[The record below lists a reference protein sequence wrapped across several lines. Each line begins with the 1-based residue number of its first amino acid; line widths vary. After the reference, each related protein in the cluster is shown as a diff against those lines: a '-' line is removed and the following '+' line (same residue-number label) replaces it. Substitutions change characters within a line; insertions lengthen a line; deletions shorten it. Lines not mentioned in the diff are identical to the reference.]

1 MAKCRHCGAEN
12 PESEAARFCMGCGN
26 ALPGP
31 RRESASSASKVV
43 TIVFTDVVGSTRL
56 GEERDQ
62 VVFRNVMTR
71 FFDLAR
77 QVTEQYGGTVQ
88 KFVGDAIVAV
98 FGVPVLHENDP
109 YRAVKAAHSLYARL
123 PSLNRE
129 LERVYSVTLRLH
141 TGVNTGELIVDE
153 PVGAYPVLVGDVVNV
168 AARLAGLAG
177 DGEILI
183 TDATYRMVR
192 DATEAERLAEPITLR
207 GRSQATVAWRLLA
220 VHDHSGRAAVP
231 RPSSPLVGRE
241 LDLAELELQYRRVE
255 REGRCQLVVVRGDAG
270 VGKSRL
276 VEEFTQVVR
285 RRNATVLSLRCA
297 PPHGGPVT
305 TWPIRE
311 MLRQAAR
318 AQQTD
323 PSEQIRDRLGEVVRD
338 DRVTMHLSSV
348 LGIDDKERAPDEV
361 NRSLRQ
367 VLEVLAASGTVV
379 VVVDDLHYAE
389 RSLLDFIAH
398 VVTAPREAPILLLC
412 LTRLEFYDE
421 HPHWATNL
429 GNQIPLRP
437 LTATDTERL
446 VRNLLSGGEV
456 DPQVSERIVQAAEG
470 NPLFVEELVTMLT
483 EQGSL
488 RLVDNRWEA
497 AADLDA
503 IETPTQI
510 RYVLGARLDR
520 LSETERAVIDSAA
533 VIGRQF
539 AAHDVVALVPA
550 LEEQQATEVL
560 TSLARKELLRVVAA
574 SGASLDGGR
583 DRFRFRHGLIQ
594 EVTYRTIDKETRA
607 ELHERYAD
615 WLDEASRSD
624 RTIALH
630 LERAYEYRT
639 ELGGDN
645 ETTRALARRAGERL
659 AAAGGRRSG
668 RGEPSADAA
677 TLLARAVELLPESHP
692 SWLGTYLDLAHALR
706 DRDLSKAIE
715 TYDRVVELA
724 HAAGDE
730 RTAMHAALGRLE
742 VQWYN
747 GLRSNWDQGRP
758 DIDRAVRVFSSPN
771 PELRDDLGLA
781 KARRLLAYMYAAK
794 GESTI
799 AREEAEEAIEVVQRV
814 GDDRLEAQIRR
825 LYGVILFW
833 GPAPLD
839 EVVSINE
846 QALDWARRKGMYS
859 LEVGALSLAARAA
872 AMRGE
877 MAAARDLSEQARSAV
892 GADEAELLTAAAD
905 SISQGLIELLDD
917 EVADAERALRRGYD
931 ALERRH
937 ATASRANVAALL
949 ARALLRQGRDPEAEH
964 YTQICESLAALGQLD
979 TRIKWRGIRAVVMAH
994 RGEIKAAEELARFAV
1009 KLAKGS
1015 EQLDSQAEALTDL
1028 AEVLRVTND
1037 PAKHAEADELIE
1049 QAIELYG
1056 KKGNVTAQK
1065 KLRPPT

>member
-1 MAKCRHCGAEN
+1 MAICTHCNAEN
-12 PESEAARFCMGCGN
+12 PEPALFCMRCGDP
-26 ALPGP
+26 LPGR
-31 RRESASSASKVV
+31 RREAASKVV
-43 TIVFTDVVGSTRL
+43 TIVFTDVVRSTKL
-56 GEERDQ
+56 GEDRDQ
-62 VVFRNVMTR
+62 VVFRNAMTR
-71 FFDLAR
+71 FFDTAR
-77 QVTEQYGGTVQ
+77 QVFEQYGGTVQ

-98 FGVPVLHENDP
+98 FGVPMLHENDP
-109 YRAVKAAHSLYARL
+109 YRAVKAAYSLHDVL
-123 PSLNRE
+123 PDLNAG
-129 LERVYSVTLRLH
+129 LERDYSVTLRLH
-141 TGVNTGELIVDE
+141 TGVNTGELVVGE
-153 PVGAYPVLVGDVVNV
+153 PLAAYPVVVGDVVNV
-168 AARLAGLAG
+168 AARLGQHAE

-192 DATEAERLAEPITLR
+192 DATEAEQLAKPINLR
-207 GRSQATVAWRLLA
+207 GRSQPTVAWRLLA
-220 VHDHSGRAAVP
+220 VHDHHGRAAPP
-231 RPSSPLVGRE
+231 RSVSPLVGRE
-241 LDLAELELQYRRVE
+241 LDLAELDLQYRRVE

-276 VEEFTQVVR
+276 VEEFAQAVR

-305 TWPIRE
+305 TWPVRE

-318 AQQTD
+318 AQQAD
-323 PSEQIRDRLGEVVRD
+323 PPELIRDRLAEIVGD
-338 DRVTMHLSSV
+338 DRVTLHLSTI
-348 LGIDDKERAPDEV
+348 LGIDDIARAPDEV
-361 NRSLRQ
+361 NRALRQ
-367 VLEVLAASGTVV
+367 VLEVLAGSGTLV

-389 RSLLDFIAH
+389 QSLLDFIAH

-412 LTRLEFYDE
+412 LARLEFYDE

-437 LTATDTERL
+437 LTARDTERL
-446 VRNLLSGGEV
+446 VGNLLSGGVV
-456 DPQVSERIVQAAEG
+456 DPQVSKRIVQAAEG

-488 RLVDNRWEA
+488 RLVDNQRWEA
-497 AADLDA
+497 AADLEA

-520 LSETERAVIDSAA
+520 LSETERAVIDTAA

-539 AAHDVVALVPA
+539 AAVDVVALVPS
-550 LEEQQATEVL
+550 LDEQEATVVL
-560 TSLARKELLRVVAA
+560 AGLARKELLRIVAA
-574 SGASLDGGR
+574 PDTSIDGGR

-607 ELHERYAD
+607 ELHERYGR

-624 RTIALH
+624 WTIALH

-659 AAAGGRRSG
+659 AAAGRQRGG

-692 SWLGTYLDLAHALR
+692 SWLSIHLDLAHALR
-706 DRDLSKAIE
+706 DRDLTKAIE
-715 TYDRVVELA
+715 TYDRVVMLA

-747 GLRSNWDQGRP
+747 ALRSNWDQGRP
-758 DIDRAVRVFSSPN
+758 DIDRAMRVFSNPN
-771 PELRDDLGLA
+771 PDLRDDLGLA

-833 GPAPLD
+833 GPAPLE
-839 EVVSINE
+839 EVVAKNE
-846 QALDWARRKGMYS
+846 DAVEWARRKGMYS
-859 LEVGALSLAARAA
+859 LEVGALSLLARAA
-872 AMRGE
+872 AMRGDI
-877 MAAARDLSEQARSAV
+877 AAARALNDQARGAV
-892 GADEAELLTAAAD
+892 GEDEAELLTAAAD
-905 SISQGLIELLDD
+905 SISQGLIELLADD
-917 EVADAERALRRGYD
+917 VGAAERALRSGYE
-931 ALERRH
+931 ALERRR

-949 ARALLRQGRDPEAEH
+949 ARALLRQGRDPEAEY

-994 RGEIKAAEELARFAV
+994 RGELAAAEDLARFAV
-1009 KLAKGS
+1009 KLARGS

-1028 AEVLRVTND
+1028 ADVLLATDD
-1037 PAKHAEADELIE
+1037 PTKHDEAAELIE
-1049 QAIELYG
+1049 EAVELYG
-1056 KKGNVTAQK
+1056 KKGNVAAQQQLK
-1065 KLRPPT
+1065 RAAKAS

>member
-1 MAKCRHCGAEN
+1 M
-12 PESEAARFCMGCGN
+12 
-26 ALPGP
+26 
-31 RRESASSASKVV
+31 V
-43 TIVFTDVVGSTRL
+43 TIVFTDVVGSTKL
-56 GEERDQ
+56 GEDKDL

-71 FFDLAR
+71 FFDTAR
-77 QVTEQYGGTVQ
+77 QVFEQYGGTVQ

-109 YRAVKAAHSLYARL
+109 YRAVKAADNLYAKL
-123 PSLNRE
+123 PDLNVE
-129 LERVYSVTLRLH
+129 LERDYSVTLRLH
-141 TGVNTGELIVDE
+141 TGVNTGELVVGE
-153 PVGAYPVLVGDVVNV
+153 PLAAYPVVVGDVVNV
-168 AARLAGLAG
+168 AARLAEEAK

-192 DATEAERLAEPITLR
+192 DATKAEQLAKPINLR

-220 VHDHSGRAAVP
+220 VRDHSGRVALP
-231 RPSSPLVGRE
+231 HRSSSPLVGRE
-241 LDLAELELQYRRVE
+241 LDLAGLELEYRRVE
-255 REGRCQLVVVRGDAG
+255 QEGRCELVVVRGDAG

-276 VEEFTQVVR
+276 VEEFTQAVR

-297 PPHGGPVT
+297 PPHGGPASSS
-305 TWPIRE
+305 PIRE
-311 MLRQAAR
+311 MLLQAAR
-318 AQQTD
+318 AQESD
-323 PSEQIRDRLGEVVRD
+323 APEQIRDRLAEIVRD
-338 DRVTMHLSSV
+338 DRVTLHLSTI
-348 LGIDDKERAPDEV
+348 LGIDDTVRAPDEI

-367 VLEVLAASGTVV
+367 VLEVLARSGTVV

-389 RSLLDFIAH
+389 TSLLDLIAN
-398 VVTAPREAPILLLC
+398 VVTAVRDAPILLLC
-412 LTRLEFYDE
+412 LARLEFYDE

-437 LTATDTERL
+437 LTAKDTERL
-446 VRNLLSGGEV
+446 VSNLLSGGEV
-456 DPQVSERIVQAAEG
+456 DAGVSKRIVQAAEG

-488 RLVDNRWEA
+488 RLIENRWEA
-497 AADLDA
+497 AADLNA

-520 LSETERAVIDSAA
+520 LSDAERAAIDSAA

-539 AAHDVVALVPA
+539 AATDVVALVPS
-550 LEEQQATEVL
+550 LDEQEATRVL
-560 TSLARKELLRVVAA
+560 ASLARKELLRVVPVQTIPA
-574 SGASLDGGR
+574 DGGS

-607 ELHERYAD
+607 GLHERYAN
-615 WLDEASRSD
+615 WLDNMSRSD

-659 AAAGGRRSG
+659 AVAGLRRGG
-668 RGEPSADAA
+668 RGESSADAA

-692 SWLGTYLDLAHALR
+692 SWLTTYLELAHALR
-706 DRDLSKAIE
+706 DRDLTKAIE
-715 TYDRVVELA
+715 TYDRVAELA

-758 DIDRAVRVFSSPN
+758 DIDRAVRVFSSTN
-771 PELRDDLGLA
+771 PELHDDLGLA

-794 GESTI
+794 GQSTM
-799 AREEAEEAIEVVQRV
+799 AREEAEEAIEVVQRAK
-814 GDDRLEAQIRR
+814 DDRLEAQIRR

-839 EVVSINE
+839 EVVTINE
-846 QALDWARRKGMYS
+846 EALRWARRKGMYS
-859 LEVGALSLAARAA
+859 LEVGALSLLARAA

-877 MAAARDLSEQARSAV
+877 MTAARDLSEQARSAV
-892 GADEAELLTAAAD
+892 GTDEAELLTAAAD

-917 EVADAERALRRGYD
+917 DVAAAERALRRGYE

-949 ARALLRQGRDPEAEH
+949 ARVLLRQGRDPEAEH
-964 YTQICESLAALGQLD
+964 YTQICESLTALGQLD

-994 RGEIKAAEELARFAV
+994 RGELDAAEDLARFAV

-1028 AEVLRVTND
+1028 AEVLRATKD
-1037 PAKHAEADELIE
+1037 PAKHREADELIE
-1049 QAIELYG
+1049 QAIEMYE
-1056 KKGNVTAQK
+1056 KKGNVAAQT
-1065 KLRPPT
+1065 KLRRPANAT

>member
-1 MAKCRHCGAEN
+1 MAICTHCNAEN
-12 PESEAARFCMGCGN
+12 PEPALFCMRCGDP
-26 ALPGP
+26 LPGR
-31 RRESASSASKVV
+31 RREAASKVL
-43 TIVFTDVVGSTRL
+43 TIVFTDVVRSTKL
-56 GEERDQ
+56 GEDRDQ
-62 VVFRNVMTR
+62 VVFRNAMTR
-71 FFDLAR
+71 FFDTAR
-77 QVTEQYGGTVQ
+77 QVFEQYGGTVQ

-98 FGVPVLHENDP
+98 FGVPMLHENDP
-109 YRAVKAAHSLYARL
+109 YRAVKAAYSLHDVL
-123 PSLNRE
+123 PDLNAG
-129 LERVYSVTLRLH
+129 LERDYSVTLRLH
-141 TGVNTGELIVDE
+141 TGVNTGELVVGE
-153 PVGAYPVLVGDVVNV
+153 PLAAYPVVVGDVVNV
-168 AARLAGLAG
+168 AARLGQHAE

-192 DATEAERLAEPITLR
+192 DATEAEQLAKPINLR
-207 GRSQATVAWRLLA
+207 GRSQPTVAWRLLA
-220 VHDHSGRAAVP
+220 VHDHHGRAAPP
-231 RPSSPLVGRE
+231 RSVSPLVGRE
-241 LDLAELELQYRRVE
+241 LDLAELDLQYRRVE

-276 VEEFTQVVR
+276 VEEFAQAVR

-305 TWPIRE
+305 TWPVRE

-318 AQQTD
+318 AQQAD
-323 PSEQIRDRLGEVVRD
+323 PPELIRDRLAEIVGD
-338 DRVTMHLSSV
+338 DRVRLHLSTI
-348 LGIDDKERAPDEV
+348 LGI
-361 NRSLRQ
+361 
-367 VLEVLAASGTVV
+367 
-379 VVVDDLHYAE
+379 DDLHYAE
-389 RSLLDFIAH
+389 QSLLDFIAH

-412 LTRLEFYDE
+412 LARLEFYDE

-437 LTATDTERL
+437 LTARDTERL
-446 VRNLLSGGEV
+446 VGNLLSGGVV
-456 DPQVSERIVQAAEG
+456 DPQVSKRIVRAAEG

-488 RLVDNRWEA
+488 RLVDNQRWEA
-497 AADLDA
+497 AADLEA

-520 LSETERAVIDSAA
+520 LSETERAVIDTAA

-539 AAHDVVALVPA
+539 GAVDVVALVPS
-550 LEEQQATEVL
+550 LDEQEATVVL
-560 TSLARKELLRVVAA
+560 AGLARKELLRIVAA
-574 SGASLDGGR
+574 PDTSIDGGR

-607 ELHERYAD
+607 ELHERYGR

-624 RTIALH
+624 WTIALH

-659 AAAGGRRSG
+659 AAAGRQRGG

-677 TLLARAVELLPESHP
+677 TLLARAVELLPENHP
-692 SWLGTYLDLAHALR
+692 SWLSIHLDLAHALR
-706 DRDLSKAIE
+706 DRDLTKAIE
-715 TYDRVVELA
+715 TYDRVVMLA

-758 DIDRAVRVFSSPN
+758 TID
-771 PELRDDLGLA
+771 
-781 KARRLLAYMYAAK
+781 
-794 GESTI
+794 
-799 AREEAEEAIEVVQRV
+799 REEAEEAIEVVQRV

-833 GPAPLD
+833 GPAPLE
-839 EVVSINE
+839 EVVAKNE
-846 QALDWARRKGMYS
+846 DAVEWARRKGMYS
-859 LEVGALSLAARAA
+859 LEVGALSLLARAA
-872 AMRGE
+872 AMRGDV
-877 MAAARDLSEQARSAV
+877 AAARALNDQARGAV
-892 GADEAELLTAAAD
+892 GEDEAELLTAAAD
-905 SISQGLIELLDD
+905 SISQGLIELLADD
-917 EVADAERALRRGYD
+917 VGAAERALRSGYE
-931 ALERRH
+931 ALERRR

-949 ARALLRQGRDPEAEH
+949 ARALLRQGRDPEAEY

-994 RGEIKAAEELARFAV
+994 RGELAAAEDLARFAV
-1009 KLAKGS
+1009 KLARGS
-1015 EQLDSQAEALTDL
+1015 EQLDSQAEALSDL
-1028 AEVLRVTND
+1028 AEVLLATDD
-1037 PAKHAEADELIE
+1037 PAKHDEADELIE
-1049 QAIELYG
+1049 EAVELYG
-1056 KKGNVTAQK
+1056 KKGNVAAQK
-1065 KLRPPT
+1065 QLRRAAKAS